1 MYTRIHNRLFAYL
14 ERRTKATLILLSLAM
29 TLALW
34 YVDSFTGDYSFILFY
49 IAPIFL
55 AAWFVGKRPGVAIS
69 LACGVANILANP
81 GRFKSVE
88 TSLLLRNYW
97 DMCLESIYLL
107 LLALMFAT
115 MRRHFDHEQQMAR
128 TDPLTEALNR
138 RSFYE
143 LLEFELSKCR
153 RYGRPFSLAYLDL
166 DNFKQVNDGHG
177 HQVGDELLR
186 VMVGQFR
193 GRLRKSDVVARIGGD
208 EFAVLLVETGADAAL
223 AVIQQL
229 RQQMAAA
236 MEERGWPVTLSIG
249 LVTYEAASHSVDE
262 MMASVDALMYS
273 VKAGGKN
280 AVTQKVFGT
289 I

>member
-14 ERRTKATLILLSLAM
+14 ERRSKICLTLLSLVV

-34 YVDSFTGDYSFILFY
+34 YVDYLTGDYSFILFY

-55 AAWFVGKRPGVAIS
+55 AAWFIGKRQGIAIS
-69 LACGVANILANP
+69 LVCGVANILGNP
-81 GRFKSVE
+81 GRAKSFG
-88 TSLLLRNYW
+88 TSHLLPNFW
-97 DMCLESIYLL
+97 DMGIGLLYLL

-143 LLEFELSKCR
+143 LIEFEIGKCR

-166 DNFKQVNDGHG
+166 DNFKQVNDRHG
-177 HQVGDELLR
+177 HHVGDELLR
-186 VMVGQFR
+186 VMVGLFR
-193 GRLRKSDVVARIGGD
+193 DRLRKSDVVARIGGD
-208 EFAVLLVETGADAAL
+208 EFAVLLVETGSEAAA
-223 AVIQQL
+223 AVLHDL

-236 MEERGWPVTLSIG
+236 MGERGWPVTLSIG
-249 LVTYEAASHSVDE
+249 LVTYEAAPHSVDE
-262 MMASVDALMYS
+262 MMAAVDALMYS
-273 VKAGGKN
+273 VKVGGKN
-280 AVTQKVFGT
+280 AVTQRVFGT